1 MAASAKPTLFKLMA
15 RLTSEARQ
23 KLGERRRELKA
34 REGVEERLV
43 EAQKGEWHLEY
54 WRGQEKIEVIPL
66 L

>member
-1 MAASAKPTLFKLMA
+1 MS
-15 RLTSEARQ
+15 RLTAEARQ